1 MTLREMKMERT
12 RELIG
17 EVAFTLFRDKGFAAT
32 TVEEI
37 AAAAEVGARTVYRH
51 YPTKEMLALS
61 GFAEVFET
69 ALNDLRACPEDAAVP
84 DVLHVIL
91 ESVLQSHLKKPQQLL
106 TAYKIAKDTPSVLA
120 HFAYANRDWQAELRR
135 EVAARIGGR
144 SADLTAELAVAQT
157 ASVFIL
163 AFRKWFESD
172 GQADL
177 RRLTVEMLDLL
188 RSGEVPVPTRMC

>member
-1 MTLREMKMERT
+1 MSLREMKMERT

-17 EVAFTLFRDKGFAAT
+17 EVAFALFRDKGFAAT

-69 ALNDLRACPEDAAVP
+69 ALADLRACPEDAAVP

-91 ESVLQSHLKKPQQLL
+91 ESVLRSHLKKPEQLL
-106 TAYKIAKDTPSVLA
+106 TAYTIAQDTPSVLA
-120 HFAYANRDWQAELRR
+120 HFAYTMRDWQAELRH
-135 EVAARIGGR
+135 EVAERIGGR
-144 SADLTAELAVAQT
+144 SADVTAEFAVAQT
-157 ASVFIL
+157 ASVFAL

-172 GQADL
+172 GRADL
-177 RRLTVEMLDLL
+177 RRLTGEILELL
-188 RSGEVPVPTRMC
+188 RSGDVPIPAPMS

>member
-69 ALNDLRACPEDAAVP
+69 ALNDLRACPEDTAVP
-84 DVLHVIL
+84 DVLNVIL
-91 ESVLQSHLKKPQQLL
+91 ESVLQSHLKKPRQLL
-106 TAYKIAKDTPSVLA
+106 TAYKIAQVTPSVLA
-120 HFAYANRDWQAELRR
+120 HFAYSMRDWQAELRR
-135 EVAARIGGR
+135 EVADRIGGR

-157 ASVFIL
+157 AAVFIL
-163 AFRKWFESD
+163 AFRKWFETD
-172 GQADL
+172 GRADL
-177 RRLTVEMLDLL
+177 RRLTGEMLELL

>member
-69 ALNDLRACPEDAAVP
+69 D
-84 DVLHVIL
+84 
-91 ESVLQSHLKKPQQLL
+91 
-106 TAYKIAKDTPSVLA
+106 
-120 HFAYANRDWQAELRR
+120 
-135 EVAARIGGR
+135 GR
-144 SADLTAELAVAQT
+144 
-157 ASVFIL
+157 
-163 AFRKWFESD
+163 
-172 GQADL
+172 ADL
-177 RRLTVEMLDLL
+177 RRLTGEMLELL

>member
-69 ALNDLRACPEDAAVP
+69 ALNDLRACPEDTTVP
-84 DVLHVIL
+84 DVLNVIL
-91 ESVLQSHLKKPQQLL
+91 ESVLQSHLKKPRQLL
-106 TAYKIAKDTPSVLA
+106 TAYKIAQVTPSVLA
-120 HFAYANRDWQAELRR
+120 HFAYSMRDWQADLRR
-135 EVAARIGGR
+135 EVAERIGGR

-157 ASVFIL
+157 AAVFIL
-163 AFRKWFESD
+163 AFRKWFETD
-172 GQADL
+172 GRADL
-177 RRLTVEMLDLL
+177 RRLTGEMLELL

>member
-69 ALNDLRACPEDAAVP
+69 ALEDLRACPEDAAVP

-106 TAYKIAKDTPSVLA
+106 TAYKIAQVTPSVLA
-120 HFAYANRDWQAELRR
+120 HFTYTMRDWQAELRR
-135 EVAARIGGR
+135 EVAERIGGR

-163 AFRKWFESD
+163 AYRKWFESD

-177 RRLTVEMLDLL
+177 RRLTGQMLELL
-188 RSGEVPVPTRMC
+188 RSGEVPIPTRMC

>member
-12 RELIG
+12 RDLIG

-61 GFAEVFET
+61 GFAKVFEI
-69 ALNDLRACPEDAAVP
+69 ALDDLRACPPDTAVP

-91 ESVLQSHLKKPQQLL
+91 ESVLRSHLQRPEQLL
-106 TAYKIAKDTPSVLA
+106 TAYQIAQETPSVLA
-120 HFAYANRDWQAELRR
+120 HFAYTIREWQLELPRD
-135 EVAARIGGR
+135 VADRIGGR
-144 SADLTAELAVAQT
+144 SPAFTAELAVSLT
-157 ASVFIL
+157 AAVFAT
-163 AFRKWFESD
+163 AFRQWFEGG

-177 RRLTVEMLDLL
+177 RALTSEVLELL
-188 RSGEVPVPTRMC
+188 RSGEVPVPTRMA